1 MNNRLLSRLLLAIAL
16 FFVTVASAVA
26 QDNTIKG
33 FVYEESSG
41 EPMMFT
47 NVYLKGTTLGG
58 STNENGYFNINRIPD
73 GTYTLM
79 ITSVGYDS
87 ISETF
92 SLSKGQTISR
102 KYYLKETSQ
111 QLEAVTITADKI
123 EARTETKTSVI
134 TVTPKT
140 ITKIPS
146 VGGQADFAQSL
157 QVVPGVVFTGDQGGQ
172 LYIRGGSPI
181 QNKVLLDG
189 MVVYNPFH
197 SIGLFSV
204 FDTDI
209 IRNADVYT
217 GGFGA
222 EYSGRISSVMD
233 ISTRDGNKKRISGK
247 IGGNTFGAKVMVE
260 GPLKKAKNPDDV
272 TVSFILSA
280 KTSYLEQTSQALY
293 RPLFGAIMKDMDTV
307 YNYHNSICDTVL
319 KPRYDTILPFNF
331 KDFYGKI
338 SLNAPNGSKVN
349 FFGYYFD
356 DQVNNYKSLSDFG
369 WQSFGVGSNFL
380 VIPGKAPVMI
390 EGCVAYSSYT
400 SKMVVKE
407 TNDERFSTISGFN
420 AGFDFTQFLGK
431 HTLKYGIEML
441 GYTTNYL
448 TYSVY
453 GHQRIGG
460 EAVNSTELGAYVKYK
475 ATLGKFLLEPSFRLQ
490 YYPSVSKGGFSPE
503 PRLAV
508 KYNATDWL
516 RIKAA
521 AGMYSQNFVAATSD
535 RDVVNL
541 FYGFLSCVDNL
552 PSTFDGKEITSYL
565 QKANHYI
572 LGAEFDV
579 SSNVTVNLEG
589 YWKQFTQLTNINRNK
604 IYAQSQAGVP
614 DLLCKDFTME
624 KGDAYGC
631 DISLKF
637 EDSHWYLWAVY
648 ALGYVTRTYEKVVDN
663 EIQLAQYAPHFDRRH
678 NINLILTYTAGAKRQ
693 WEFSGRWNFGSGFPF
708 TQVQGF
714 YEYYSFQDGI
724 NFDYTTTNGDLGI
737 LYGDLNEGRLPTYH
751 RFDIDVKRKFFFTE
765 HIMLEA
771 DLSVTNVYN
780 RNNVFYVNIITS
792 EVARQLPILPSL
804 GLTLS
809 F

>member
-1 MNNRLLSRLLLAIAL
+1 MITRQFSRLLFATFFLLFAAL
-16 FFVTVASAVA
+16 TSVA
-26 QDNTIKG
+26 QDNSVKG
-33 FVYEESSG
+33 FVYEEATG

-47 NVYLKGTTLGG
+47 NVYLKGTTFG
-58 STNENGYFNINRIPD
+58 STTNENGYFNINRIPD
-73 GTYTLM
+73 GHYTLL
-79 ITSVGYDS
+79 ITSVGYDT
-87 ISETF
+87 ISESF

-111 QLEAVTITADKI
+111 QLETVTITADKI

-146 VGGQADFAQSL
+146 VGGQADFAQYL
-157 QVVPGVVFTGDQGGQ
+157 QVVPGVIFTGDQGGQ

-280 KTSYLEQTSQALY
+280 KNSYLEQTSQAIYKPMFGLFMGHLNDTIISSNDTIV
-293 RPLFGAIMKDMDTV
+293 RPA
-307 YNYHNSICDTVL
+307 
-319 KPRYDTILPFNF
+319 YDTILPFNF
-331 KDFYGKI
+331 QDVYGKI
-338 SLNAPNGSKVN
+338 SINAPNGSKVN
-349 FFGYYFD
+349 FFGFYFN
-356 DQVNNYKSLSDFG
+356 DQVNNYKALSDFG
-369 WQSFGVGSNFL
+369 WVSFGAGTNFL

-390 EGCVAYSSYT
+390 EGNIAYSSYT
-400 SKMVVKE
+400 ARMKEADNPDRYSK
-407 TNDERFSTISGFN
+407 ISGFN
-420 AGFDFTQFLGK
+420 AGFDFTQFIGK
-431 HTLKYGIEML
+431 STLKYGIEFL

-453 GHQRIGG
+453 GNQRIGG
-460 EAVNSTELGAYVKYK
+460 EPENSTELGVYVKYK
-475 ATLGKFLLEPSFRLQ
+475 ASLGNFLLEPSFRLQ
-490 YYPSVSKGGFSPE
+490 YYPSVTLGGLSPE

-508 KYNATDWL
+508 KYNATEWL
-516 RIKAA
+516 RLKAA

-541 FYGFLSCVDNL
+541 FYGFLSGVDNM
-552 PSTFDGKEITSYL
+552 PKTFNGEEITSYL

-572 LGAEFDV
+572 LGAEFDL
-579 SSNVTVNLEG
+579 SSNITVNVEG
-589 YWKQFTQLTNINRNK
+589 YWKDFVQLTNINRNK
-604 IYAQSQAGVP
+604 IYAETDQNIDVP
-614 DLLCKDFTME
+614 DLLKKDFVKET
-624 KGDAYGC
+624 GDAYGC

-637 EDSHWYLWAVY
+637 ENQHWYLWAVY
-648 ALGYVTRTYEKVVDN
+648 ALGFVTREYEKAVDN
-663 EIQLAQYAPHFDRRH
+663 EVVLAQYAPHFDRRH

-724 NFDYTTTNGDLGI
+724 NFDYTSTNGEMGV
-737 LYGDLNEGRLPTYH
+737 LYGELNEGRLPTYH

-765 HIMLEA
+765 NIMLEA
-771 DLSVTNVYN
+771 DLSITNVYN
-780 RNNVFYVNIITS
+780 RSNVFYVNLITS
-792 EVARQLPILPSL
+792 DVARQLPILPTF

>member
-1 MNNRLLSRLLLAIAL
+1 MNNRLLSRLFFTTLFL
-16 FFVTVASAVA
+16 FFAAYTAVA
-26 QDNTIKG
+26 QDNSIKG
-33 FVYEESSG
+33 FVYEESTG

-47 NVYLKGTTLGG
+47 NVYLKGTTFGG

-73 GTYTLM
+73 GRYTLL
-79 ITSVGYDS
+79 ITSVGYDT
-87 ISETF
+87 IRETF
-92 SLSKGQTISR
+92 NLSKGQSVSR

-111 QLEAVTITADKI
+111 KLETVTITADKI

-146 VGGQADFAQSL
+146 VGGQADFAQYL
-157 QVVPGVVFTGDQGGQ
+157 QVVPGVIFTGDQGGQ

-189 MVVYNPFH
+189 MVIYNPFH

-222 EYSGRISSVMD
+222 EYSGRISSIMD

-247 IGGNTFGAKVMVE
+247 IGGNTFGAKVMLE
-260 GPLKKAKNPDDV
+260 GPLKKAKTPDEA

-280 KTSYLEQTSQALY
+280 KNSYLEQSSKIFYPYASET
-293 RPLFGAIMKDMDTV
+293 G
-307 YNYHNSICDTVL
+307 
-319 KPRYDTILPFNF
+319 LPFNF
-331 KDFYGKI
+331 QDLYGKV

-349 FFGYYFD
+349 LFGFSFN
-356 DQVNNYKSLSDFG
+356 DQVNNYMSLSDFG
-369 WQSFGVGSNFL
+369 WNSFGAGTNFL

-390 EGCVAYSSYT
+390 EGNIAYSSYT
-400 SKMVVKE
+400 SRMKE
-407 TNDERFSTISGFN
+407 ADSPDRYSNINGFN
-420 AGFDFTQFLGK
+420 MGFDFSQFMGK
-431 HTLKYGIEML
+431 NTLKYGIEML
-441 GYTTNYL
+441 GYTTDYQ

-453 GHQRIGG
+453 GHSKIGDK
-460 EAVNSTELGAYVKYK
+460 VNSTEIGVYAKYK
-475 ATLGKFLLEPSFRLQ
+475 AVLGKFLLEPSFRLQ
-490 YYPSVSKGGFSPE
+490 FYASLSDLSPE

-508 KYNATDWL
+508 KYNVNDWL
-516 RIKAA
+516 RLKAA

-541 FYGFLSCVDNL
+541 FYGFLSGIDNL
-552 PSTFDGKEITSYL
+552 PSTFDGKPINSYL
-565 QKANHYI
+565 QKANHFI
-572 LGAEFDV
+572 LGAEFDIAR
-579 SSNVTVNLEG
+579 NATVNLEG
-589 YWKQFTQLTNINRNK
+589 YWKDFVQLTNINRNK
-604 IYAQSQAGVP
+604 IYADGPSDIP
-614 DLLCKDFTME
+614 DLLKKDFTKE
-624 KGDAYGC
+624 TGDAYGF
-631 DISLKF
+631 DVSLKY
-637 EDSHWYLWAVY
+637 EDQHWYLWAVY
-648 ALGYVTRTYEKVVDN
+648 ALGFVTREYEKAVEGGV
-663 EIQLAQYAPHFDRRH
+663 ELTQYAPHFDRRH

-724 NFDYTTTNGDLGI
+724 NFDYTTTNGELGV
-737 LYGDLNEGRLPTYH
+737 LFGDLNGGRLPTYH
-751 RFDIDVKRKFFFTE
+751 RFDLDVKRKFFFTE
-765 HIMLEA
+765 NIMLEA

-780 RNNVFYVNIITS
+780 RNNVFYVNLITS
-792 EVARQLPILPSL
+792 DVARQLPILPTF